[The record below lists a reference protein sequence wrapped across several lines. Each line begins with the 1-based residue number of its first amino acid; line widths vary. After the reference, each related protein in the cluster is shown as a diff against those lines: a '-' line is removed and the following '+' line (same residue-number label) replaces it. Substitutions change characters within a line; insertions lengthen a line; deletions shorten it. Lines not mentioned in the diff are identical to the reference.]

1 MGSGKPGLAVFAG
14 RPCKARCVGTLEP
27 GADMAPPLTA
37 SAETVERENKSAPFF
52 QTGKINLTPFSVG
65 GESALLLV

>member
-27 GADMAPPLTA
+27 GADMAPPLTD
-37 SAETVERENKSAPFF
+37 SAETVERKNDLPPFF
-52 QTGKINLTPFSVG
+52 DERTLDRLASKVHFC
-65 GESALLLV
+65 